1 MARKDEDKELD
12 YIIPK
17 NFKETNVTP
26 NGIPYRNIAEA
37 AILVGIVFGIL
48 WLIPNDAVPI
58 KIKVIVGALIGGP
71 LGILGVTG
79 INKCS
84 LSEYLLYVIRFKTSP
99 KVYVKKHLYKRK
111 NDTEEKW

>member
-26 NGIPYRNIAEA
+26 NGIPYRNIVEA
-37 AILVGIVFGIL
+37 VILVGIVVGVL
-48 WLIPNDAVPI
+48 WIIPNDAVSLKF
-58 KIKVIVGALIGGP
+58 KIIIGAVIGGP
-71 LGILGVTG
+71 LGILGITG

-99 KVYVKKHLYKRK
+99 KVYVRKHLYKRK
-111 NDTEEKW
+111 NDNEEK

>member
-1 MARKDEDKELD
+1 MARKDEDKNLD

-37 AILVGIVFGIL
+37 AILVGIVLFIL
-48 WLIPNDAVPI
+48 WIIPNDAI
-58 KIKVIVGALIGGP
+58 ALKYKVIIGAVIGGP
-71 LGILGVTG
+71 LGILGITG

-111 NDTEEKW
+111 NDTDEK